1 MATAPPPTTTTTAA
15 APNPPRTTPA
25 LLAFTETRILAH
37 THCVAR
43 RQVPMDSSLDSPC
56 EKLAGSTPTT
66 PGGRDLPNELR
77 DL

>member
-1 MATAPPPTTTTTAA
+1 MATAPPTPLPTTTS
-15 APNPPRTTPA
+15 APTPPRTTPA
-25 LLAFTETRILAH
+25 LLAFPETRILAN

>member
-1 MATAPPPTTTTTAA
+1 MQLGADGCCKQCDQVEPTSA
-15 APNPPRTTPA
+15 
-25 LLAFTETRILAH
+25 TRILAH